1 MAGKYRCMACHRV
14 DAPNVGPAFRE
25 VARRYKD
32 DAEATDKLVAKVK
45 KGGRGNWGKIP
56 MPANDLSEGD
66 LRVLVR
72 WVLGTA

>member
-1 MAGKYRCMACHRV
+1 M
-14 DAPNVGPAFRE
+14 DAAKVGPAFRE

-32 DAEATDKLVAKVK
+32 DAQATDKLVAKVK
-45 KGGRGNWGKIP
+45 SGGRGNWGKIP

-66 LRVLVR
+66 LRTLVR